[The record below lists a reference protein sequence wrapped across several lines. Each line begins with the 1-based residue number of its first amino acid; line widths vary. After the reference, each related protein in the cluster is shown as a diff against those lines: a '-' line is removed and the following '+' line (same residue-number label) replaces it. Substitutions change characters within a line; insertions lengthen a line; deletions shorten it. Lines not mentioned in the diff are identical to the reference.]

1 MPANRFGHATLT
13 APQLKMIPEVI
24 GIAVVLGFNALW
36 LRDPMRTTGFIAMA
50 LIAAAV
56 FVMLGSRLSESL

>member
-1 MPANRFGHATLT
+1 MPANRYEHATLT

-24 GIAVVLGFNALW
+24 GNAVVLGFNALW

-56 FVMLGSRLSESL
+56 FVKLGSRLGESL

>member
-1 MPANRFGHATLT
+1 
-13 APQLKMIPEVI
+13 MIQKVI
-24 GIAVVLGFNALW
+24 GIAVFLKFNALW
-36 LRDPMRTTGFIAMA
+36 LRDLMRTTDSIAMA

>member
-56 FVMLGSRLSESL
+56 FVKLGSRLGESL